1 MIINTLLRMEN
12 LLDLSG
18 LKKIHRSKRDALY
31 TFFFFCY
38 TATRANRTG
47 FTEYLTHLIKIT
59 ANMSVTLRQMI

>member
-31 TFFFFCY
+31 TFFFFFLLHGY
-38 TATRANRTG
+38 KGEPNRI
-47 FTEYLTHLIKIT
+47 H
-59 ANMSVTLRQMI
+59 